1 MVFRLSRWIDPIIN
15 CALSKKK
22 GIVSILIKI
31 KRSSNMK
38 YIYKF
43 AIAFSILAVL
53 SGCTGTVYNKEKT
66 CGEDYL
72 IVPALS
78 IPAMIGACETH
89 EAK

>member
-1 MVFRLSRWIDPIIN
+1 
-15 CALSKKK
+15 
-22 GIVSILIKI
+22 
-31 KRSSNMK
+31 MK

-66 CGEDYL
+66 CTTNYL

-78 IPAMIGACETH
+78 IPAMIDACKGH
-89 EAK
+89 KAK